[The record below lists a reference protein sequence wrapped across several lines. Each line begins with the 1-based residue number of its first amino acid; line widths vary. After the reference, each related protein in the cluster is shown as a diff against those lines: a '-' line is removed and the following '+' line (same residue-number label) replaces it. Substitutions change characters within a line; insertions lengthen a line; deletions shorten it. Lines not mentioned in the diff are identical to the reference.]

1 LFNSSNFK
9 IPGLIKKLIFVKKCR
24 LLKSISILFLFIL
37 SASVFGQIEITT
49 NPFRFE
55 SDTRLRYRVD
65 YIDKEI
71 IENRGTNQ
79 NWNLKN
85 IESPLY
91 KELVINLINSGTV
104 QNLKLI
110 DGDYTRS
117 IKRSKSNFDETGL
130 SVRLNS
136 FQTYNFQYNKPISFS
151 YKNLKYGA
159 KYSEKSSFDLSLSRD
174 ELPFRISK
182 ALPDKVK
189 NIKIIGEIFRSYH
202 CDASG
207 RFILEDKNVS
217 VLRMKVVEKVELRL
231 YDMYSGTEIPFNDNS
246 ALSLI
251 YPGVGTNVHFLF
263 FSNSTKM
270 HFAKVRP
277 NKNNDDYV
285 IEFQSDIDGDSDFNI
300 SGSGKDFILYPN
312 PTYGITKFL
321 FSNFS
326 EGFYTIDIYNV
337 IGKKIWSKQQN
348 IDQESVFKF
357 DFSFLRKGTYLIS
370 VKDKS
375 GNPVATKKL
384 VIIGV

>member
-1 LFNSSNFK
+1 MS
-9 IPGLIKKLIFVKKCR
+9 
-24 LLKSISILFLFIL
+24 KSIYILFIL
-37 SASVFGQIEITT
+37 IFSYSAFGQIEITN
-49 NPFRFE
+49 NPFRFD

-71 IENRGTNQ
+71 VENKGTNQ

-91 KELVINLINSGTV
+91 KEIIVSVINNGSV
-104 QNLKLI
+104 QNLKLNE
-110 DGDYTRS
+110 GDYMRTV
-117 IKRSKSNFDETGL
+117 KRSKSNFDETGI

-136 FQTYNFQYNKPISFS
+136 FQNYSFQYNKPLSFS

-159 KYSEKSSFDLSLSRD
+159 KFSEKTNFDLSITKD
-174 ELPFRISK
+174 ELPNRIVKSIPEK
-182 ALPDKVK
+182 IK
-189 NIKIIGEIFRSYH
+189 NIKIIGEITRSYH

-217 VLRMKVVEKVELRL
+217 ALRMRVIEKVELRM
-231 YDMYSGTEIPFNDNS
+231 YDMYSGSEIPYNDVN

-251 YPGVGTNVHFLF
+251 YPGVGTNHYFLF
-263 FSNSTKM
+263 FTNSSKM
-270 HFAKVRP
+270 YFARIRP

-285 IEFQSDIDGDSDFNI
+285 IEFQSSIDNDSDFNMT
-300 SGSGKDFILYPN
+300 GSINKDLVLYPN
-312 PTYGITKFL
+312 PTYGITKLL

-326 EGFYTIDIYNV
+326 EGLYTIDVYNV
-337 IGKKIWSKQQN
+337 IGKKVWSKQQN
-348 IDQESVFKF
+348 IDRESVFKA

-375 GNPVATKKL
+375 GNPVTTKKL
-384 VIIGV
+384 IIIGV

>member
-1 LFNSSNFK
+1 M
-9 IPGLIKKLIFVKKCR
+9 
-24 LLKSISILFLFIL
+24 LKSIYIIFLFIL
-37 SASVFGQIEITT
+37 SASVFGQIEITN

-71 IENRGTNQ
+71 VENKGTNQ

-91 KELVINLINSGTV
+91 KELVINIINSGSV
-104 QNLKLI
+104 QNLKLS

-117 IKRSKSNFDETGL
+117 VKRSKSNFDETGI

-159 KYSEKSSFDLSLSRD
+159 KYSEKSSFDLSISRD
-174 ELPFRISK
+174 ELPVRISK
-182 ALPDKVK
+182 SLPDKVK

-217 VLRMKVVEKVELRL
+217 ALRMKVVEKVDLRL
-231 YDMYSGTEIPFNDNS
+231 YDIYSGTEIPFNDNN

-251 YPGVGTNVHFLF
+251 YPGVGTNHHFLF

-270 HFAKVRP
+270 YFAKVRP

-285 IEFQSDIDGDSDFNI
+285 IEFQSGIDDDSDFNI
-300 SGSGKDFILYPN
+300 SGSNKDFILYPN

-326 EGFYTIDIYNV
+326 EGLYTIDIYNV

-375 GNPVATKKL
+375 GNPVATKKM